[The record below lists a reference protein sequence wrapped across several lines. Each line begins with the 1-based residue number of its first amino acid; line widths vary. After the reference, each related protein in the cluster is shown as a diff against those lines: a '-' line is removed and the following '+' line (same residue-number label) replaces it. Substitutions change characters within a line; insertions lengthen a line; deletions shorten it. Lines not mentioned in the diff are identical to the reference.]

1 MRLWYNDIMS
11 NHNQNTQSILAKTLA
26 EENLKVQFDPSAK
39 TAMCDV
45 ANRVIILPVWEGLSD
60 SVRDLLIGHEIAHA
74 LYTPDIDKGKKSDEI
89 SGPWTS
95 AAEDIG
101 GNVHASY
108 VQGIM
113 QIVEDVRIERKVKS
127 KYPGLRRDFSA
138 GYRELFDKNFFGTDG
153 IDINKSS
160 FPDRI
165 NLHFKVGVHLAVPF
179 SAEEQVIV
187 NAIEKNDTF
196 DGTINLTSEVFR
208 FIGGSKTHI
217 EMPKTQNSKSSS
229 SSSSTENSESG
240 ESDSSNTESMEQST
254 MPMGSAMDT
263 EESNPLPIIRTQSNF
278 DRNQQN
284 SVSDRIY
291 QVKYATLPIANQ
303 NRMILPFKKTNTI
316 LSDFFSN
323 FQENSKSHGLL
334 MTAINEK
341 YSRLLSNSKPLI
353 NQLVQQFEMKKS
365 ADEQKRTTTSRSGK
379 LDTDRLCLH
388 KITDDI
394 FLNYSKVADGQN
406 HGMVM
411 FIDWSSS
418 MNVSTEDVLTQVVM
432 LSQFCKRMQ
441 IPFDVY
447 LFSSSQHLI
456 GKHLGEHGES
466 QYVDL
471 NQWNTKSSID
481 SFRKESSYS
490 SKTTKDNDKFNNESL
505 SLIHILSSDMNTKE
519 FTDALKNVFTLG
531 QFVTRPADI
540 RVSRG
545 DASAIANGINLYPP
559 VGFSQ
564 GNTPLDST
572 IIAAMNIVPEFQK
585 KHKVQIVNTIF
596 LTDGETG
603 HSPIQGMVGNR
614 DTKSFVTCPINGKEY
629 SVDNYQRTTDALLH
643 IFGDVTGSNT
653 IGFYIV
659 VAKAGYCPYFDGDRK
674 EEIKKMNEVGFYEAP
689 AIINLN
695 CYGRTDKIRNHGYD
709 RLFVLPNNHDITDI
723 DSVDEAMNELPT
735 NATFTRVRNTFFKTI
750 EKRSSSRVFIN
761 RFSDVIAN
769 QIKR

>member
-1 MRLWYNDIMS
+1 MS
-11 NHNQNTQSILAKTLA
+11 QHNQNTQSILAKTLA

-45 ANRVIILPVWEGLSD
+45 VNRVIILPVWEGLSD

-74 LYTPDIDKGKKSDEI
+74 LYTPDIDKGKKNEEI
-89 SGPWTS
+89 GGPWTS

-113 QIVEDVRIERKVKS
+113 QIVEDVRIERKVKD

-179 SAEEQVIV
+179 SAEEQKIV

-217 EMPKTQNSKSSS
+217 EMPKLKNEDKS
-229 SSSSTENSESG
+229 SSSSTENSEG
-240 ESDSSNTESMEQST
+240 ESDSSKTEPMEQST
-254 MPMGSAMDT
+254 MPMGSMDNK
-263 EESNPLPIIRTQSNF
+263 ESNPLPIIRTQDNF

-284 SVSDRIY
+284 SVSNHTY
-291 QVKYATLPIANQ
+291 SVKYATLPIANQ
-303 NRMILPFKKTNTI
+303 SRMILPFKKTNTI
-316 LSDFFSN
+316 LSNFFSD
-323 FQENSKSHGLL
+323 FQSMSSNHDKL
-334 MTAINEK
+334 MTTINDK
-341 YSRLLSNSKPLI
+341 YSRLLANSKPLI
-353 NQLVQQFEMKKS
+353 SQLVQQFEMKKS
-365 ADEQKRTTTSRSGK
+365 ADEQKRTTTARSGK

-394 FLNYSKVADGQN
+394 FLNYSTTAAGQN

-418 MNVSTEDVLTQVVM
+418 MNMSTEDVLTQVVM
-432 LSQFCKRMQ
+432 LSQFCKRMA

-447 LFSSSQHLI
+447 LFSSSQNLI
-456 GKHLGEHGES
+456 GKHLGYTNTE
-466 QYVDL
+466 YVDM
-471 NQWNTKSSID
+471 NQWNAKTSTDVLRKSVGNT
-481 SFRKESSYS
+481 S
-490 SKTTKDNDKFNNESL
+490 SKKENHTHTNENFSL
-505 SLIHILSSDMNTKE
+505 LHILSSDMNTKE

-531 QFVTRPADI
+531 QFVTRPADLWVNI
-540 RVSRG
+540 KEHTIS
-545 DASAIANGINLYPP
+545 LYAPM
-559 VGFSQ
+559 GFSQ

-572 IIAAMNIVPEFQK
+572 IIAAMNIVPVFQK
-585 KHKVQIVNTIF
+585 KHKIQIVNTIF

-603 HSPIQGMVGNR
+603 QSPIQGMTGDRGSKN
-614 DTKSFVTCPINGKEY
+614 FVTCPINGKEY
-629 SVDNYQRTTDALLH
+629 SVNEFERSTDALLH

-653 IGFYIV
+653 IGFYIL
-659 VAKAGYCPYFDGDRK
+659 VAKGGYCPYFNGDRK
-674 EEIKKMNEVGFYEAP
+674 EDLKKLKDLGFYEAP
-689 AIINLN
+689 QFTDVSPY
-695 CYGRTDKIRNHGYD
+695 YGNTRTKSRNHGYD
-709 RLFVLPNNHDITDI
+709 RMFVLPNNHDITDI
-723 DSVDEAMNELPT
+723 NSVDEAMGELPS

-769 QIKR
+769 HIKR

>member
-1 MRLWYNDIMS
+1 MS

-217 EMPKTQNSKSSS
+217 EMPKTQNSKSTS

-240 ESDSSNTESMEQST
+240 ESDSSKSEPMEQST

-263 EESNPLPIIRTQSNF
+263 EESNSLPIIRTQSNF

-303 NRMILPFKKTNTI
+303 NRMILPFKKTNAI

-432 LSQFCKRMQ
+432 LSQFCKRMH

-456 GKHLGEHGES
+456 GKHLGGYSEP

-471 NQWNTKSSID
+471 NQWNTKSSVD
-481 SFRKESSYS
+481 SFRKATSHST
-490 SKTTKDNDKFNNESL
+490 KTTKDNDKFNNESL

-540 RVSRG
+540 RVVKGEPSQQV
-545 DASAIANGINLYPP
+545 ANVNLYPP

-614 DTKSFVTCPINGKEY
+614 DSKGFVTCPINGKEY
-629 SVDNYQRTTDALLH
+629 SVDNFQRTTDALLH

-659 VAKAGYCPYFDGDRK
+659 VAKAGYCPYFAGSDRK

-689 AIINLN
+689 AILNLN
-695 CYGRTDKIRNHGYD
+695 YYGRTDTIRNHGYD